1 MAINISIN
9 EGEGRLVVKVEGDL
23 NNAATKQAV
32 QGFAPIYGRTDC
44 DVAIDCSGLNYI
56 SSSGLR
62 LMLDVYKHT
71 SANGNNAILCHLSDD
86 IEEVF
91 DLSGFL
97 QLFKTEK

>member
-9 EGEGRLVVKVEGDL
+9 EEEGRLVVKIVGDL
-23 NNAATKQAV
+23 NNTASKQAV
-32 QGFAPIYGRTDC
+32 ESFAPIFLRTDC
-44 DVAIDCSGLNYI
+44 DVAIDCSELDYI

-71 SANGNNAILCHLSDD
+71 SANGHDAILCHLSDD
-86 IEEVF
+86 IVEVF
-91 DLSGFL
+91 DVSGFL

>member
-9 EGEGRLVVKVEGDL
+9 EQGGRLVVSVEGDL

-32 QGFAPIYGRTDC
+32 QSFAPIFEHTDC
-44 DVAIDCSGLNYI
+44 DVTIDCAGLNYI

-71 SANGNNAILCHLSDD
+71 SANGHNAILCHLSDD

-97 QLFKTEK
+97 QLFKIEK

>member
-9 EGEGRLVVKVEGDL
+9 EEESRLVVKVEGDL

-32 QGFAPIYGRTDC
+32 ESFAPIFLRTDC
-44 DVAIDCSGLNYI
+44 DVAIDCSELNYI

-71 SANGNNAILCHLSDD
+71 SANGHDAILCHLSDD
-86 IEEVF
+86 IVEVF
-91 DLSGFL
+91 DVSGFL